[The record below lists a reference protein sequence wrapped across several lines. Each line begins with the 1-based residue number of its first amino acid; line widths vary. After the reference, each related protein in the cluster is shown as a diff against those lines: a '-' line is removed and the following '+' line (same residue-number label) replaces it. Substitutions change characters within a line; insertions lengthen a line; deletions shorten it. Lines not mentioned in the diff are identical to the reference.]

1 MGPISA
7 ATLANKLFLALSEME
22 DFKYNLDQLNTFHQQ
37 IKTPQKTAKARSSA
51 WQAFRSAN
59 KGLKEDLPAWED
71 IKNNPEELA
80 KYQNMADE
88 INNERGFT
96 DEDPK
101 ASKKRKSEER
111 KNAIKAAIVAEKQK
125 KNIKITENV
134 DKPEDKSEDK
144 PEEKSED
151 KPEEKSEDKPEEK
164 SEDKPEEKSE
174 DKSDKTSI
182 SFDEIDE
189 NNDGVISREEFDKFT
204 RNSDSDNDSEEN
216 AEEDIQNDDDKPLY
230 TGKCPNT
237 ALSNFK
243 EWVLQE
249 KGLELNSK
257 ISRDDQAA
265 YKTEFNFDPKK
276 YDEDCPWFEFIQN
289 NMRIE

>member
-111 KNAIKAAIVAEKQK
+111 KNVIKAAIVAEKQK

-134 DKPEDKSEDK
+134 DKPEEKSEDKPEEK

-151 KPEEKSEDKPEEK
+151 KPEE
-164 SEDKPEEKSE
+164 KPEEKSE

-216 AEEDIQNDDDKPLY
+216 AEEDIQNDGDKPLY
-230 TGKCPNT
+230 SGKCPNT

-243 EWVLQE
+243 EWVRQE

>member
-125 KNIKITENV
+125 KNIKITENL
-134 DKPEDKSEDK
+134 DKS
-144 PEEKSED
+144 EEKSED
-151 KPEEKSEDKPEEK
+151 KPEEKSEDKPE
-164 SEDKPEEKSE
+164 
-174 DKSDKTSI
+174 KTSI

-189 NNDGVISREEFDKFT
+189 NNDGVISREEFEKFT
-204 RNSDSDNDSEEN
+204 RNSDSDNDSEDN
-216 AEEDIQNDDDKPLY
+216 SEEDVQNDDNKPLY

-257 ISRDDQAA
+257 ISRDDQAS

>member
-80 KYQNMADE
+80 KYQNIADE

-101 ASKKRKSEER
+101 VSKKRKSDER

-125 KNIKITENV
+125 KNIKITENL
-134 DKPEDKSEDK
+134 DKPEEKSQDK

-151 KPEEKSEDKPEEK
+151 KPEEKSEDKPEK
-164 SEDKPEEKSE
+164 A
-174 DKSDKTSI
+174 SI

-189 NNDGVISREEFDKFT
+189 NNDGVISREEFEKFT
-204 RNSDSDNDSEEN
+204 RNSESDNDSEDN
-216 AEEDIQNDDDKPLY
+216 VDEDIQNDDDKPLY
-230 TGKCPNT
+230 AGKCPNT

-243 EWVLQE
+243 QWVLQE

-257 ISRDDQAA
+257 IVKKDQED